1 MPRDKTET
9 HNKILPA
16 AMEVFLEKGYEKA
29 TMREIAAKA
38 GITAAGLYR
47 HFPDKEAMFSALVE
61 PVMKKLEKWYQ
72 YNKKLDYEYLE
83 NNDMDGMW
91 QEETDLKMMIDLVY
105 ENFQEFKLILCCSEG
120 TRYVNFLHD
129 FTMVEQEET
138 MAYMDAARERG
149 VPVRNVNSEGLHL
162 LMSAYVNA
170 MFEVVIHDYSREQ
183 ASHYLKTL
191 RDFFSPGWRNLLGL

>member
-9 HNKILPA
+9 HNKIMPA

-61 PVMKKLEKWYQ
+61 PAMEKLEEWYR
-72 YNKKLDYEYLE
+72 YNKALDYSYLDKL
-83 NNDMDGMW
+83 DMDGMW
-91 QEETDLKMMIDLVY
+91 DEETDLKMMMNLVY
-105 ENFQEFKLILCCSEG
+105 EHFNEFKLILCCSEG
-120 TRYVNFLHD
+120 TRYANFLHD
-129 FTMVEQEET
+129 FTMTEQRET
-138 MAYMDAARERG
+138 MAYMEEAKKRG
-149 VPVRNVNSEGLHL
+149 IPVREVVPEEFHL

-170 MFEVVIHDYSREQ
+170 MFEVVIHDYSHDQ
-183 ASHYLKTL
+183 AVHYLKTL
-191 RDFFSPGWRNLLGL
+191 RDFFYPGWRNLLGL